1 MSIVRSEGLSQSL
14 TAMKGHPYNFLTYR
28 MYNIHYFLS
37 KTDKNMVKWH
47 LKNSTQCLAE
57 VPATLHII
65 FPFLA
70 FFSVCIYK
78 LIDNVHSEGHQ
89 NIREPFRTDK
99 DYVLTRYYIIFLFG

>member
-1 MSIVRSEGLSQSL
+1 MASQELNPMSSRSSSNI
-14 TAMKGHPYNFLTYR
+14 T
-28 MYNIHYFLS
+28 YNI
-37 KTDKNMVKWH
+37 
-47 LKNSTQCLAE
+47 
-57 VPATLHII
+57 PI
-65 FPFLA
+65 FSI